1 MNAPQPIKAYTDFVQ
16 AAVATMQAASLETD
30 PAQAVCWITG
40 FLAVH
45 GLTPAPAT
53 PEEHYSAHTAGG
65 IDIRRIVGAR
75 YPSISHGVVE
85 ATTIAMQSGQPHAV
99 AKVAVDAWL
108 RQHRPPY
115 TYGARVAPSSFH
127 HALATLMQ
135 DKEARGDVFQ
145 DLFGNAEAAEW
156 ADNTLEKALPT
167 APPQVIETLHEA
179 AHAALT
185 RRGWVEVEEEQQ
197 PADAG
202 VFV

>member
-1 MNAPQPIKAYTDFVQ
+1 MNAPIKAYTDFVQ

-30 PAQAVCWITG
+30 TAQAVCWITG
-40 FLAVH
+40 FLAAH

-53 PEEHYSAHTAGG
+53 PEEHYSAHASG
-65 IDIRRIVGAR
+65 IDIRRIVGNR
-75 YPSISHGVVE
+75 YPSIGRQVAE
-85 ATTIAMQSGQPHAV
+85 ATASAMQTGQPHAV
-99 AKVAVDAWL
+99 AAVAVDAWL

-156 ADNTLEKALPT
+156 ADSTLEKALPT

-202 VFV
+202 VFA